1 MGSGQSPGGNTTLP
15 NPVTPTSLQLQTR
28 DSGDR
33 VVKLAGDWTLASLR
47 NDPARIAK
55 NLKAAAKDSSLVWD
69 LRAIDSLD
77 SAGAMLIWR
86 AWGNQRRVGALLRPE
101 HEAVLLRIAAIPP
114 YSNGRRRSDLLS
126 PLVALGQKEYLLLGH
141 VKGMLGLLGTLVLDV
156 IQGILRPRELPWREI
171 SATVY
176 KSGAQAMPVTALVGF
191 LIGVVLAYLSADTL
205 KTYGADLYIVDLLG
219 ISIIRELGP
228 LLVAILVA
236 GRSGSAMTAQIGV
249 MRVTEEID
257 AMATIGISPSM
268 RLVLPKIIGL
278 AIAMPLVSIWAI
290 AAALAGSAVA
300 AQVQLNISFFYFF
313 QSLPAAVS
321 VANIGIASVKAISFG
336 AVIALV
342 ACHFGLRA
350 LPNTESVSSAITN
363 AVVSAITLVIVLDA
377 IYAIL
382 FRSIGF

>member
-1 MGSGQSPGGNTTLP
+1 M
-15 NPVTPTSLQLQTR
+15 TPPTIQLQTR
-28 DSGDR
+28 DGGDR
-33 VVKLAGDWTLASLR
+33 LVMLAGDWTLASVR
-47 NDPARIAK
+47 NILVKITRS
-55 NLKAAAKDSSLVWD
+55 LKAAAKDPTLAWD
-69 LRAIDSLD
+69 LRPIRSLD

-86 AWGNQRRVGALLRPE
+86 AWGNKRRGGILLRPE
-101 HEAVLLRIAAIPP
+101 QEAVLRRISEVPAYRATRTP
-114 YSNGRRRSDLLS
+114 SGLLS
-126 PLVALGQKEYLLLGH
+126 PFVALGRKEFQLLGH
-141 VKGMLGLLGTLVLDV
+141 ARGLLHLVGTLVLDV
-156 IQGILRPRELPWREI
+156 GRGILHPLDLPWREI

-176 KSGAQAMPVTALVGF
+176 KAGAQAMPVTALVGF
-191 LIGVVLAYLSADTL
+191 LIGVVLSYLSADTL

-278 AIAMPLVSIWAI
+278 ALAMPLVSIWAI
-290 AAALAGSAVA
+290 AAALAGGAAA
-300 AQVQLNISFFYFF
+300 AQFQLNISFLYFF
-313 QSLPAAVS
+313 QSLPSAVS
-321 VANIGIASVKAISFG
+321 AANIWIASVKALSFG
-336 AVIALV
+336 AVIALI

-363 AVVSAITLVIVLDA
+363 AVVTAITLVIVLDA
-377 IYAIL
+377 IFAIL